1 MPTQIQTTSATSEV
15 TVNLATGEAF
25 ISQRKAAIE
34 IGIPR
39 PTLQS
44 WIDRHPDNYDVSQ
57 GLSSEIFSLAIQYY
71 ALDSK
76 AATPEAKELLRK
88 ISQAGAKAYL
98 YHEAGV
104 TLNAV
109 TQQPRPLTYIESL
122 ELLLASEK
130 EKEALR
136 IEDLKKSAIITDKRN
151 ITNEGEDYFTT
162 ARIKELNPG
171 KTLSGQL
178 LSREAR
184 KQGITPIRQFSTYST
199 AITPNSY
206 HRDVWNAVYPKIVLP
221 N

>member
-1 MPTQIQTTSATSEV
+1 MGNSLNTAPNDV
-15 TVNLATGEAF
+15 TVNLATGEAY
-25 ISQRKAAIE
+25 ISQRKAAE
-34 IGIPR
+34 KLGIAR

-44 WIDRHPDNYDVSQ
+44 WIDRHPNNFDVKQ
-57 GLSSEIFSLAIQYY
+57 GLSSEIFSLCIQHY

-76 AATPEAKELLRK
+76 AATQEAKELLRK

-136 IEDLKKSAIITDKRN
+136 IEDLKKSRIITDKRN
-151 ITNEGEDYFTT
+151 ITNEGEDYFTV
-162 ARIKELNPG
+162 ARIKELNPRS
-171 KTLSGQL
+171 TLSGIL

-184 KQGITPIRQFSTYST
+184 KQDVPPIKQFTVYENVE
-199 AITPNSY
+199 APNSY
-206 HRDVWNAVYPKIVLP
+206 HRDVWKAVYPTIVLP